1 MQIGGIKW
9 GNKKRQGGI
18 KMALTDAAIRAAK
31 PAEKPKKLFDGGGLF
46 LLVAP
51 TGTKSWRLKYRFLGK
66 EKLMTLGLYPLVS
79 LKEAREHSLE
89 AKKLLASGKDPSVE
103 KRLNRLQ
110 LQCTFE
116 IVAREWHEKQGP
128 NWSDHYRI
136 RTLASLVKNAFPYIG
151 DRPIAEV
158 SAQELLMMLRRL
170 EDRGTLATAHAV
182 RGLCSS
188 IFRYAIAT
196 GRAERNPVPDIHG
209 ALPAHLRKSHPA
221 ITDPDKVG
229 ELMLKIDDYRGITV
243 RCALLFLALTFC
255 RPGEI
260 RHAEWS
266 EFDFEDRLWRIP
278 AAKMKMSR
286 DHLVPL
292 SNQALAILEYMRMFS
307 DHARY
312 VFLNQRSHSR
322 PLGPSTFSS
331 ALRIMGYSKDEMTP
345 HGFRAMASTL
355 LNEQGYPPDAIERQL
370 AHVPHERIR
379 GIYNRAEY
387 LPERRHMMDDWAA
400 YLDTLRERARQK
412 A

>member
-1 MQIGGIKW
+1 
-9 GNKKRQGGI
+9 
-18 KMALTDAAIRAAK
+18 MALTDTAIRAAK
-31 PAEKPKKLFDGGGLF
+31 PAEKPRKLFDGGGLF

-66 EKLMTLGLYPLVS
+66 EKLNTLGLYPVVS
-79 LKEAREHSLE
+79 LKEARERSLE
-89 AKKLLASGKDPSVE
+89 AKKVLASGKDPSVE
-103 KRLNRLQ
+103 KKLSRLQ

-116 IVAREWHEKQGP
+116 NVAREWHEKQGP
-128 NWSDHYRI
+128 NWSENYRI
-136 RTLASLVKNAFPYIG
+136 RTMASLVKNVFPYIG
-151 DRPIAEV
+151 GRPIAEV
-158 SAQELLMMLRRL
+158 SAQELLVMLRRL

-188 IFRYAIAT
+188 IFRYAVAT

-209 ALPAHLRKSHPA
+209 ALPAHVRKSHPT

-229 ELMLKIDDYRGITV
+229 ELMLKIDDYHGMPAV

-260 RHAEWS
+260 RHAEWL

-286 DHLVPL
+286 DHIVPL
-292 SNQALAILEYMRMFS
+292 SNQAIAILEYMRMFS

-312 VFLNQRSHSR
+312 VFLNQRNHAR
-322 PLGPSTFSS
+322 PLGESTLAN
-331 ALRIMGYSKDEMTP
+331 ALRIMGYREDEMTP

-355 LNEQGYPPDAIERQL
+355 LNEKGYPPDAIERQL

-387 LPERRHMMDDWAA
+387 LPERRRMMDDWAA
-400 YLDTLRERARQK
+400 YLDELRERAKVNFQ
-412 A
+412 